1 MLNRSVFNLVQNW
14 IGKNK
19 VIIIYGARQV
29 GKTTLSKL
37 LIKNEGEGNS
47 LYFNCED
54 WDKRE
59 VLESKNLIKII
70 NNFDGKKFVVI
81 DEAQKVND
89 IGSILKLIHD
99 EYPNIQIIATG
110 SSSFE
115 LGNKISEPLTGRNM
129 KFTLYPISVKEMLQT
144 FQYSEMNQK
153 IESLLRFG
161 SYPEVF
167 DKSESEAR
175 ESLVSLA
182 NDYLYKDVLA
192 LEDIKKPALLG
203 KLLKALALQL
213 GNEVNYHELAKL
225 LDTSSETIER
235 YIDLL
240 EKCFIIYRLYSFS
253 RNLRNELKKSFKVY
267 FYDLGIRNSLISDFN
282 KLENRQ
288 DVGALFENFCITERI
303 KQMQANREFGNLYFW
318 RSYLP
323 NKEIDFIEERD
334 GKLFAYEFKW
344 NPKASGNAR
353 LPKNFLEAYG
363 SNANSGK
370 VEFRVIDSSSWL
382 EWLS

>member
-363 SNANSGK
+363 SNANSCK

-382 EWLS
+382 EWLR

>member
-382 EWLS
+382 EWLR